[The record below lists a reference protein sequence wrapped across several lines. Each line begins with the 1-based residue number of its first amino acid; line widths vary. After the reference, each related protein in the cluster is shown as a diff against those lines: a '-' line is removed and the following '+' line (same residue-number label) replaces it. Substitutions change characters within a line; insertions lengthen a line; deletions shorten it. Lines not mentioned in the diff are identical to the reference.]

1 MDVVFQRIGFAIHK
15 GLAAQ
20 LVAIS
25 FMCNYLEYI
34 LLLAICNTCD
44 AKNKKRQ
51 RSKSCSNSNNIHW
64 STMFELPKDCIIPM
78 SIETKTS
85 E

>member
-1 MDVVFQRIGFAIHK
+1 MDVVFWRIDFAIQK
-15 GLAAQ
+15 GLTVQ
-20 LVAIS
+20 LVVS
-25 FMCNYLEYI
+25 LPFVHVYNYIEHI
-34 LLLAICNTCD
+34 LLLTICKTRD
-44 AKNKKRQ
+44 EKK